1 MKQFSHIIADPEGI
15 HARPAGML
23 VKVATGFSSK
33 ITIGKD
39 GKDVDL
45 KRILAVMSLGCKKD
59 QEVIITI
66 EGEDEEAAQEAI
78 QSFLKENM

>member
-1 MKQFSHIIADPEGI
+1 MKEITYTIIDPEGI

>member
-1 MKQFSHIIADPEGI
+1 MKTFDYIITDNEGI

-23 VKVATGFSSK
+23 VKLATTFTSK

-45 KRILAVMSLGCKKD
+45 KRILSVMSLGCKKGHT
-59 QEVIITI
+59 ITI
-66 EGEDEEAAQEAI
+66 TASGEDEDAAIEAI
-78 QSFLKENM
+78 QLFLKENL